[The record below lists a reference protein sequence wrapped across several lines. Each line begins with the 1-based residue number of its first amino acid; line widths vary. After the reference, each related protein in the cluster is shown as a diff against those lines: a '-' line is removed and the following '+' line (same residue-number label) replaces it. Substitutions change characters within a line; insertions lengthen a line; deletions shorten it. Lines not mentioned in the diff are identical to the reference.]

1 MNYQERKQWLERYR
15 VCIDRIEELR
25 EIQRAARSNAEKV
38 TPGSGG
44 DIQQSGNQIIALFD
58 GRLDTAAA
66 VLVAEEVKPLMEAE
80 NQEIILDCTKLE
92 YISSSGLRIF
102 LSIRK
107 EAAAHGSKVIVR
119 NINDDI
125 RQVFMMTGFISLFEI
140 Q

>member
-1 MNYQERKQWLERYR
+1 MTTTIQE
-15 VCIDRIEELR
+15 
-25 EIQRAARSNAEKV
+25 N
-38 TPGSGG
+38 
-44 DIQQSGNQIIALFD
+44 GNQLIASFN

-66 VLVAEEVKPLMEAE
+66 VQTTEAVKPLMEAA
-80 NQEIILDCTKLE
+80 NREIILDCSQLE

-107 EAAAHGSKVIVR
+107 EAAAHGSKVIVK
-119 NINDDI
+119 NINSDI

>member
-1 MNYQERKQWLERYR
+1 M
-15 VCIDRIEELR
+15 
-25 EIQRAARSNAEKV
+25 
-38 TPGSGG
+38 TTT
-44 DIQQSGNQIIALFD
+44 IQQSGNQIIALFD

-66 VLVAEEVKPLMEAE
+66 VPVAEEVKPLMEAE

-107 EAAAHGSKVIVR
+107 EATAHGSKVIVR

>member
-1 MNYQERKQWLERYR
+1 MKTTIVEN
-15 VCIDRIEELR
+15 
-25 EIQRAARSNAEKV
+25 
-38 TPGSGG
+38 
-44 DIQQSGNQIIALFD
+44 GNQWIASFA

-66 VLVAEEVKPLMEAE
+66 TQTAENVKPLLELE
-80 NQEIILDCTKLE
+80 NKEIILDCTELE

-102 LSIRK
+102 LNIRK

-119 NINDDI
+119 NINADI

>member
-1 MNYQERKQWLERYR
+1 MTTTIQE
-15 VCIDRIEELR
+15 
-25 EIQRAARSNAEKV
+25 
-38 TPGSGG
+38 
-44 DIQQSGNQIIALFD
+44 SGNQVVALFS

-66 VLVAEEVKPLMEAE
+66 IPTAEAVKPLMDVE
-80 NQEIILDCTKLE
+80 NKEIILDCSELE

-107 EAAAHGSKVIVR
+107 EAATHGSKVIVR
-119 NINDDI
+119 SINADI